1 MDQAGATGRQAL
13 SRALQRQCFYSG
25 SDAHPIYVD
34 RLGAAGA
41 GRLPIVLVH
50 GGGHT
55 GACYLTTP
63 DGRPGWAHAFAA
75 SGREVFVP
83 DWPGHGR
90 SPMRP
95 DFATLSTM
103 EIATALM
110 RLLEEVGPA
119 VLLVHSASGPMAWWI
134 AEQAPRAVAGIVGV
148 APGGPANLLPVLPDD
163 AEAVAKLKDDESL
176 GCPVRVEEDRP
187 LFIPPEFMRAYWA
200 NSERF
205 PKQAFETYRR
215 SIVPESARLMNER
228 FNIGGKGLRI
238 GDPAALAGH
247 PILIVTGDTDPRHP
261 RAVDEATA
269 RYLGAEFV
277 WLPERGIIGNGH
289 MPMCED
295 NSDEIAALIVA
306 WLEAKGL

>member
-1 MDQAGATGRQAL
+1 MDQAGATRRQAL
-13 SRALQRQCFYSG
+13 LYAPEQQCFYSG
-25 SDAHPIYVD
+25 TDAHPIYVD
-34 RLGAAGA
+34 RLGGAQA

-63 DGRPGWAHAFAA
+63 DGRPGWASVFAC
-75 SGREVFVP
+75 GREVFVP

-95 DFATLSTM
+95 DFATLSSV
-103 EIATALM
+103 EIAQSLQ
-110 RLLEEVGPA
+110 RLLEEIGPA

-134 AEQAPRAVAGIVGV
+134 AERSPKAVAAIVGI

-176 GCPVRVEEDRP
+176 GCPVRVEEDKP
-187 LFIPPEFMRAYWA
+187 LFIPTEFMRAYWA
-200 NSERF
+200 NSARF
-205 PKQAFETYRR
+205 PQQGFEAYRR

-238 GDPAALAGH
+238 ADPANLAKM
-247 PILIVTGDTDPRHP
+247 PILIVTGDSDPRHP

-269 RYLGAEFV
+269 RFLGAEFV
-277 WLPERGIIGNGH
+277 YLPEHGIAGNGH

-306 WLEAKGL
+306 WLEARGL

>member
-1 MDQAGATGRQAL
+1 MDQAGATRWQAL
-13 SRALQRQCFYSG
+13 SRAPECFYSG
-25 SDAHPIYVD
+25 TDAHPIYVD
-34 RLGAAGA
+34 RLGTAGA

-55 GACYLTTP
+55 GACFLTTP
-63 DGRPGWAHAFAA
+63 DGRPGWAPFFAA

-95 DFATLSTM
+95 DFAALSSV
-103 EIATALM
+103 EIATSLQ
-110 RLLEEVGPA
+110 RLLEEIGPA

-134 AEQAPRAVAGIVGV
+134 AEQSPQAVAAIVGV

-205 PKQAFETYRR
+205 PKEAFEAYRR

-238 GDPAALAGH
+238 ADPANFSKL
-247 PILIVTGDTDPRHP
+247 PILIVTGDSDPRHP

-269 RYLGAEFV
+269 QYLGAQFV
-277 WLPERGIIGNGH
+277 WLPERGVIGNGH

>member
-1 MDQAGATGRQAL
+1 MDQAGAIRRQAL
-13 SRALQRQCFYSG
+13 SRAPERQCFYSG
-25 SDAHPIYVD
+25 TDAHPIYVD
-34 RLGAAGA
+34 RLGVAGA

-55 GACYLTTP
+55 GTCYLTTP
-63 DGRPGWAHAFAA
+63 DGRPGWGPFFAD

-90 SPMRP
+90 SPMRT
-95 DFATLSTM
+95 DFATLSSI
-103 EIATALM
+103 EIATSLQ
-110 RLLEEVGPA
+110 RLLEEIGPA

-134 AEQAPRAVAGIVGV
+134 AEQSPQAVAAIVGI

-176 GCPVRVEEDRP
+176 GCPVRVEEDSP

-200 NSERF
+200 NSGRF
-205 PKQAFETYRR
+205 PQQAFEAYRR

-238 GDPAALAGH
+238 ADPANLAKL
-247 PILIVTGDTDPRHP
+247 PILIVTGDSDPRHP

-269 RYLGAEFV
+269 CYLGAEFA
-277 WLPERGIIGNGH
+277 WLPERGIAGNGH

>member
-1 MDQAGATGRQAL
+1 MDQAGATRRQAL
-13 SRALQRQCFYSG
+13 SRVLGRQCFYSG
-25 SDAHPIYVD
+25 TEAHPIYVD
-34 RLGAAGA
+34 RLGVAGT

-63 DGRPGWAHAFAA
+63 DGRPGWAPVFAC
-75 SGREVFVP
+75 GREVFVP

-90 SPMRP
+90 SPMRA
-95 DFATLSTM
+95 DFATLSSV
-103 EIATALM
+103 EIATSLQ
-110 RLLEEVGPA
+110 RLLEEIGPA

-134 AEQAPRAVAGIVGV
+134 AEQSPQAVAAIVGV

-163 AEAVAKLKDDESL
+163 AEAVARLKDDESL
-176 GCPVRVEEDRP
+176 GCPVRVDEDKP

-200 NSERF
+200 NSGRF
-205 PKQAFETYRR
+205 PKQSFEAYRR

-228 FNIGGKGLRI
+228 FNIGGRGLRI
-238 GDPAALAGH
+238 ADPANLAAL
-247 PILIVTGDTDPRHP
+247 PILIVTGDSDPRHP
-261 RAVDEATA
+261 RAVDGATA
-269 RYLGAEFV
+269 QYLGAEFA
-277 WLPERGIIGNGH
+277 WLPERGIAGNGH

>member
-1 MDQAGATGRQAL
+1 MDQAGATRRQAF
-13 SRALQRQCFYSG
+13 SPAPERQCFYSG
-25 SDAHPIYVD
+25 TEAHPIYVD
-34 RLGAAGA
+34 RLGAPQP

-63 DGRPGWAHAFAA
+63 DGRPGWATAFAA

-95 DFATLSTM
+95 DFATLSSV
-103 EIATALM
+103 EIATSLQC
-110 RLLEEVGPA
+110 LLEEIGPA

-134 AEQAPRAVAGIVGV
+134 AEQSLQAVAAIVGI

-163 AEAVAKLKDDESL
+163 AEAVTKLKDDESL
-176 GCPVRVEEDRP
+176 GCPVRVEEDKP

-205 PKQAFETYRR
+205 PQQAFEAYRR

-228 FNIGGKGLRI
+228 FNIGGKGLHI
-238 GDPAALAGH
+238 ADPANLAAL
-247 PILIVTGDTDPRHP
+247 PILIVTGDSDPRHP

-269 RYLGAEFV
+269 RYLGAEFA
-277 WLPERGIIGNGH
+277 WLPERGIAGNGH

>member
-1 MDQAGATGRQAL
+1 MDQTGATGRQAL
-13 SRALQRQCFYSG
+13 SRASQRQCFYSG
-25 SDAHPIYVD
+25 TEAHPIYVD
-34 RLGAAGA
+34 RLGAAEA
-41 GRLPIVLVH
+41 GRPPIVLVH

-95 DFATLSTM
+95 DFATLSTV
-103 EIATALM
+103 EIATSLM
-110 RLLEEVGPA
+110 RLLEQVGPA

-134 AEQAPRAVAGIVGV
+134 AEQAPGAVAGIVGV

-176 GCPVRVEEDRP
+176 GCPVRVEEDKP

-205 PKQAFETYRR
+205 PKQAFEAYRR

-247 PILIVTGDTDPRHP
+247 PILIVTGDRDPRHP

-269 RYLGAEFV
+269 GYLGAEFG
-277 WLPERGIIGNGH
+277 WLPERGITGNGH

>member
-1 MDQAGATGRQAL
+1 MDQAGATRWQAL
-13 SRALQRQCFYSG
+13 SHAPECFYSG
-25 SDAHPIYVD
+25 TGAHPIYVD
-34 RLGAAGA
+34 RLGTAVP
-41 GRLPIVLVH
+41 GRLPIVMVH

-63 DGRPGWAHAFAA
+63 DGRPGWAPVFAC
-75 SGREVFVP
+75 GREVFVP

-95 DFATLSTM
+95 DFATLSSV
-103 EIATALM
+103 EIAESLQ
-110 RLLEEVGPA
+110 RLLEEIGPA
-119 VLLVHSASGPMAWWI
+119 VLLVHSAGGPMAWWI
-134 AEQAPRAVAGIVGV
+134 AERSPKAVAAIVGV

-163 AEAVAKLKDDESL
+163 AETVAKLKDDESL
-176 GCPVRVEEDRP
+176 GCPVRVEEDKP

-200 NSERF
+200 NSTRF
-205 PKQAFETYRR
+205 PQQAFEAYRR

-228 FNIGGKGLRI
+228 FNIGGKGLHI
-238 GDPAALAGH
+238 ADPANLANM
-247 PILIVTGDTDPRHP
+247 PILIVTGDSDPRHP

-269 RYLGAEFV
+269 RFLGAEFV
-277 WLPERGIIGNGH
+277 YLPERDIAGNGH

>member
-1 MDQAGATGRQAL
+1 MDEGVAAPHALHAGA
-13 SRALQRQCFYSG
+13 RQCFYSG
-25 SDAHPIYVD
+25 TEAHPVYVD
-34 RLGAAGA
+34 RLPPSRP

-63 DGRPGWAHAFAA
+63 DGRPGWAPFFAA

-95 DFATLSTM
+95 DFATLSTV
-103 EIATALM
+103 EIATSLQ
-110 RLLEEVGPA
+110 RLLEEIGPA
-119 VLLVHSASGPMAWWI
+119 ILLVHSASGPMAWWI
-134 AEQAPRAVAGIVGV
+134 AERSPASVAAIIGI
-148 APGGPANLLPVLPDD
+148 APGAPANLLPELPDD
-163 AEAVAKLKDDESL
+163 ADAVAKLKDDESL
-176 GCPVRVEEDRP
+176 GCPVRVEEDEP
-187 LFIPPEFMRAYWA
+187 LHIPPDFMRAYWA
-200 NSERF
+200 NAERF
-205 PKQAFETYRR
+205 PKDAFEAYRR

-238 GDPAALAGH
+238 EDPGSLARL
-247 PILIVTGDTDPRHP
+247 PILIVTGDQDPRHP

-269 RYLGAEFV
+269 RYLGAEFA
-277 WLPERGIIGNGH
+277 WLPERGIAGNGH
-289 MPMCED
+289 MLMSET

>member
-95 DFATLSTM
+95 DFATLSTV

-110 RLLEEVGPA
+110 RLLDEVGPA

-134 AEQAPRAVAGIVGV
+134 AEKAPGAVAGIVGV
-148 APGGPANLLPVLPDD
+148 APGGPANLLPELPDD

-205 PKQAFETYRR
+205 PKEAFEAYRR

-238 GDPAALAGH
+238 GNPAALAGH

-277 WLPERGIIGNGH
+277 WLPERGIAGNGH